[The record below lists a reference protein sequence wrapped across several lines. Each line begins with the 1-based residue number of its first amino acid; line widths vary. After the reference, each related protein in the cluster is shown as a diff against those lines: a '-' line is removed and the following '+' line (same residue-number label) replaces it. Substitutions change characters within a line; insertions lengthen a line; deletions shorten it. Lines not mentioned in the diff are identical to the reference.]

1 MPGLNCKP
9 KEQEMV
15 RTEKDKLHHQKFSL
29 VQAFSCAGRGVRF
42 AFAERNM
49 RIDACFAVL
58 AIILGL
64 VFQISLT
71 SWCAVVLCIA
81 LVMSLETLNTALEA
95 LVDLVSPEFNEL
107 AGKAKDCAAGAAL
120 IAACASVVVACF
132 VFLPPFLNII
142 GF

>member
-1 MPGLNCKP
+1 MPGQKRKL
-9 KEQEMV
+9 KEREMI
-15 RTEKDKLHHQKFSL
+15 RTEEDKRQDQKFSL
-29 VQAFSCAGRGVRF
+29 VQAFACAGRGVRF

-58 AIILGL
+58 AIILGIAL
-64 VFQISLT
+64 EISFS

-95 LVDLVSPEFNEL
+95 VVDLVSPEYNEL

-132 VFLPPFLNII
+132 VFLPPIFELL